1 MYVVMKKGGEEN
13 GVGKMIYLI
22 PQQIKSMMQEN
33 VGGGG
38 NKSKNLIGQ
47 LNFFLETSSFFLQNL
62 VHKAFKSQKL
72 QILGNIMT
80 CPWVF
85 SP

>member
-1 MYVVMKKGGEEN
+1 MYVCSYEKGGEEN

-47 LNFFLETSSFFLQNL
+47 LNFFLETSSFFC
-62 VHKAFKSQKL
+62 KISCIKL
-72 QILGNIMT
+72 SN
-80 CPWVF
+80 PKNYKF
-85 SP
+85 

>member
-1 MYVVMKKGGEEN
+1 M
-13 GVGKMIYLI
+13 L
-22 PQQIKSMMQEN
+22 QEN

-72 QILGNIMT
+72 QILGNIKT
-80 CPWVF
+80 CPLVF
-85 SP
+85 PP